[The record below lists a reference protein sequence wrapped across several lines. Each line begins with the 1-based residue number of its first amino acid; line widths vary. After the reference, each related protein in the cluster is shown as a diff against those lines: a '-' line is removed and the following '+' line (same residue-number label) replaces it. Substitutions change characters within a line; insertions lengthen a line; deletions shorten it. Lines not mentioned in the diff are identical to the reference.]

1 MNIPQL
7 KTHFA
12 QGKVLFNILLSSGDP
27 FFAEITGR
35 SGFPSVMID
44 MQHGLQH
51 ADRLL
56 PVLQALPD
64 SVIPLVRIPWN
75 DPAAAMK
82 ALDAG
87 AAGVVCPM
95 INNATEAQAF
105 VQACHYPPKGIRS
118 FGPIRAQYLG
128 QQPDYFS
135 SARDHF
141 LTAVM
146 IETAQALEDI
156 DAIAAIEGLDM
167 LYAGP
172 FDLSVSLQRP
182 QRANFQDPVLIAAL
196 ERILA
201 AARAAGK
208 YTAVFTVNEAD
219 ARLAIAMGFNMV
231 SYGTDTGLF
240 AKTVQHA
247 IQQLQGFIAQP

>member
-7 KTHFA
+7 KAHFA
-12 QGKVLFNILLSSGDP
+12 EGKVLFNILLSSGDP

-35 SGFPSVMID
+35 AGFPSVMID

-51 ADRLL
+51 ADKLI

-64 SVIPLVRIPWN
+64 SVLPLVRIPWN

-118 FGPIRAQYLG
+118 FGPIRTQFLH
-128 QQPDYFS
+128 PDTDYFS
-135 SARDHF
+135 VARDHF

-182 QRANFQDPVLIAAL
+182 QRANFQDPVLLAAL
-196 ERILA
+196 ERILG
-201 AARAAGK
+201 AARKAGK

-219 ARLAIAMGFNMV
+219 AQQAIAMGFNMV

-240 AKTVQHA
+240 AKTVQQA
-247 IQQLQGFIAQP
+247 IQQLQRFIPQP